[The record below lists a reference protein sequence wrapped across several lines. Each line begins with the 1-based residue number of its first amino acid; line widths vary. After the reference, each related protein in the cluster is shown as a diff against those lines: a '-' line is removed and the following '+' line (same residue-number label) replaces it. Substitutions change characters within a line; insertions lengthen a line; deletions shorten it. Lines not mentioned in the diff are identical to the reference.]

1 MNKTKKGSPLKR
13 NAALTLGAMGVV
25 YGDIGTSPI
34 YAFNE
39 AVHAGGDTRSEI
51 LGVLSLVFW
60 TLTIVVSIKYLIFVL
75 NADNKGEGGTLAMF
89 SQFSERIRTGRKGL
103 MGFTVFI
110 FLMAAALEFADGIL
124 TPAISVT
131 SAVEGIKTINADLGF
146 LVVPVTVLIL
156 AVLFIFQFKG
166 THKIGAIFG
175 PVMIIWFFVIA
186 FMGVSQ
192 VMQNPESLVALNPI
206 YALNF
211 IQAHSFQTLFVM
223 SSVILAV
230 TGAEALYSDLG
241 HFGKGPIR
249 FGWFGLAG
257 LALPLNYFG
266 QGALLLRDP
275 SSVGNTFFGMAGP
288 GLPALLLLLV
298 TTFATII
305 ASQALISA
313 VASLAS
319 QAVQLGFLPRIRI
332 QHTNK
337 QERGQIYVPFVN
349 AAVGVGAIALVL
361 FFKSSS
367 ALAGA
372 YSLSIAGT
380 MLVSTIG
387 LIILAVSKWKSRK
400 FILLPIF
407 SVFLVLDLS
416 LLIASSTKFVT
427 GAWIPVLIGFCL
439 ASMMWI
445 WRKGRLELNAQLNKD
460 SMSWKKVEKLRNKK
474 SILVVDGLGIYPT
487 AIPGV
492 VPKALEEQIRVMGS
506 MPKQIVVVNVLPE
519 DVPYSHK
526 PPVFEEVNEFASLVS
541 LPCGFMEQRNIPRAL
556 RSKHLAEKFDEKH
569 ATYFVT
575 DRTLTLADKTS
586 LNRAEE
592 VIFAALHRNATT
604 PRYFYHL
611 PERRVITFDISVQM

>member
-1 MNKTKKGSPLKR
+1 VNKTKKGSPLKR

-39 AVHAGGDTRSEI
+39 AVHAGGDSRESI

-89 SQFSERIRTGRKGL
+89 SQFSEKIRTGRRGL

-131 SAVEGIKTINADLGF
+131 SAVEGVKTINPDLEF
-146 LVVPVTVLIL
+146 LIVPVTVLIL
-156 AVLFIFQFKG
+156 AVLFIVQFKG
-166 THKIGAIFG
+166 THKIGTIFG
-175 PVMIIWFFVIA
+175 PVMVLWFLVIGY
-186 FMGVSQ
+186 MGVSQ
-192 VMQNPESLVALNPI
+192 VIQNPDSLVALNPM
-206 YALNF
+206 YAFGF

-249 FGWFGLAG
+249 FGWFALAG

-266 QGALLLRDP
+266 QGALLLRD
-275 SSVGNTFFGMAGP
+275 SSSLGNTFFGMAGT
-288 GLPALLLLLV
+288 GLPALGLLLL
-298 TTFATII
+298 TTLATII

-349 AAVGVGAIALVL
+349 AAVGVGAITLVII
-361 FFKSSS
+361 FKTSS

-380 MLVSTIG
+380 MLVSTVG
-387 LIILAVSKWKSRK
+387 LIILAVSKWKAQK

-407 SVFLVLDLS
+407 SVFLILDVS
-416 LLIASSTKFVT
+416 LLIASSTKFLT

-445 WRKGRLELNAQLNKD
+445 WRKGRHELNSQLNKD
-460 SMSWKKVEKLRNKK
+460 SMSWSKVEKLRNKN
-474 SILVVDGLGIYPT
+474 SILIVDGLGIYPT
-487 AIPGV
+487 AVPGV

-506 MPKQIVVVNVLPE
+506 MPKHIVVVNVMPE

-526 PPVFEEVNEFASLVS
+526 PPVFEEVNDFASLVS

>member
-89 SQFSERIRTGRKGL
+89 SQFSEKIRSGRKGL

-131 SAVEGIKTINADLGF
+131 SAVEGVKTINPELEF
-146 LVVPVTVLIL
+146 LVVPLTVLIL

-166 THKIGAIFG
+166 THKIGTIFG
-175 PVMIIWFFVIA
+175 PVMVLWFLVIA
-186 FMGVSQ
+186 FMGVTQ
-192 VMQNPESLVALNPI
+192 IVKNPESLVALNPI
-206 YALNF
+206 YALSF

-249 FGWFGLAG
+249 FGWFALAG

-275 SSVGNTFFGMAGP
+275 SAHGNTFFGMAGP
-288 GLPALLLLLV
+288 GLPALALLLV

-349 AAVGVGAIALVL
+349 AAVGLGAIALVVI
-361 FFKSSS
+361 FKSSS

-387 LIILAVSKWKSRK
+387 LIILAVSKWKAQK

-407 SVFLVLDLS
+407 SVFLILDLS

-460 SMSWKKVEKLRNKK
+460 SMSWSKVEKLRKK
-474 SILVVDGLGIYPT
+474 NSILIVDGVGIYPT

-526 PPVFEEVNEFASLVS
+526 PPLFEEVNDFASLVS

-556 RSKHLAEKFDEKH
+556 RSKHLAEKFDEKN

>member
-1 MNKTKKGSPLKR
+1 MNKSKKSSAFKR
-13 NAALTLGAMGVV
+13 NSALTLGAMGVV

-39 AVHAGGDTRSEI
+39 AVHAGGDTRAEI

-60 TLTIVVSIKYLIFVL
+60 TLTLVVSIKYLLFVL

-89 SQFSERIRTGRKGL
+89 SQLSAKVRNGRKGL

-110 FLMAAALEFADGIL
+110 FLMAAALEFSDGIL
-124 TPAISVT
+124 TPAISVL
-131 SAVEGIKTINADLGF
+131 SAVEGIKTIDPNLAF
-146 LVVPVTVLIL
+146 LVVPLTVVIL
-156 AVLFIFQFKG
+156 AVLFIVQFKG

-175 PVMIIWFFVIA
+175 PVMILWFLVIGY
-186 FMGVSQ
+186 MGVSQ
-192 VMQNPESLVALNPI
+192 VIQNPDSLVALNPM
-206 YALNF
+206 YAFGF

-230 TGAEALYSDLG
+230 TGAEALFADLG

-275 SSVGNTFFGMAGP
+275 STHGNTFFGMASP
-288 GLPALLLLLV
+288 GIPALLLLLI

-313 VASLAS
+313 VASLTS
-319 QAVQLGFLPRIRI
+319 QAVQLGLLPRIRI
-332 QHTNK
+332 KHTNK
-337 QERGQIYVPFVN
+337 EERGQIYVPFVN
-349 AAVGVGAIALVL
+349 TVVGLGAIALVI
-361 FFKSSS
+361 FFKTST

-372 YSLSIAGT
+372 YSFAIAGT

-387 LIILAVSKWKSRK
+387 LLILAFNKWRAKLW
-400 FILLPIF
+400 ILLPIF
-407 SVFLVLDLS
+407 LVFLVLDLA
-416 LLIASSTKFVT
+416 LFIASSTKLLT
-427 GAWIPVLIGFCL
+427 GAAIPLLLGFCL

-445 WRKGRLELNAQLNKD
+445 WRKGRGELNNQLNKT
-460 SMSWKKVEKLRNKK
+460 SMTWDKVAKLRSKK
-474 SILVVDGLGIYPT
+474 SIQLVDGLGIYPT

-506 MPKQIVVVNVLPE
+506 MPKKIVVVNVLPE
-519 DVPYSHK
+519 EVPYTHK
-526 PPVFEEVNEFASLVS
+526 PPVYEEINDFASLVT

-556 RSKHLAEKFDEKH
+556 RSKNLAAKFDEKEG
-569 ATYFVT
+569 TYFVT
-575 DRTLTLADKTS
+575 DRTLMLADKTS